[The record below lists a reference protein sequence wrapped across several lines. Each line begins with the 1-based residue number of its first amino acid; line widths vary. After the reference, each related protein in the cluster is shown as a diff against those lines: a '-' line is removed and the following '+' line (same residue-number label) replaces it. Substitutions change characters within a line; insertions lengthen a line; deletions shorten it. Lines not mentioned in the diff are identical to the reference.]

1 VNAASLRRAGSRALI
16 ALVATAGI
24 ALAAP
29 AARAMNIERVI
40 SPSGIEAWLVSDHT
54 LPLIAVEFAFLGSAN
69 QDPLDKPGV
78 ASMAASLLDEG
89 AGPYDA
95 NAFHDRLERKA
106 IELSFHTGRDYMR
119 GAMRTLTENR
129 DEAFDALRLALS
141 EPRFDAAAVER
152 ERAQTMARL
161 RRETLNPNDMASRNW
176 WATAFPGHPYGLPV
190 NGTLESVP
198 TITIDDLKSYTRR
211 ALARD
216 NVKIAIVGDI
226 DAETAGKLIDRTFGA
241 LPEKADLN
249 PVAPAVPQGLGRRV
263 VIPLDVPQAV
273 VNYGGLGIA
282 RSDPDFMAAYIVNH
296 ILGGGAFSSRL
307 YVEVREKRGLAYGI
321 SDSLVWLNHTALLL
335 GHTATRADATGQTIE
350 IIEREI
356 RRIAE
361 EGPTEAEFVK
371 AKTEPHCQPARADA
385 DRQSRHRLYRAP
397 RRADRCGDAR
407 RRQARGQAAAR
418 RRHADHRRR
427 PPQRRLLERER
438 GRRIAG
444 AGRQTRRYAG
454 RSTRTALASRRV
466 LVARVLSAPR
476 AGNVFVNL
484 RCVSR
489 AQRSTKWCAADPGS
503 LRTVA
508 VPDQRCTAP
517 LRCALHRIRDTLR

>member
-1 VNAASLRRAGSRALI
+1 
-16 ALVATAGI
+16 
-24 ALAAP
+24 
-29 AARAMNIERVI
+29 MNIERVI
-40 SPSGIEAWLVSDHT
+40 SPGGIEAWLVSDHT
-54 LPLIAVEFAFLGSAN
+54 LPLIAVEFAFLGSAD

-78 ASMAASLLDEG
+78 ASMATSLLDEG

-106 IELSFHTGRDYMR
+106 IELSFRTGRDYMR
-119 GAMRTLTENR
+119 GALRTLTENR

-141 EPRFDAAAVER
+141 EPRFDPAAVER

-161 RRETLNPNDMASRNW
+161 RRETLNPNDMANRNW

-198 TITIDDLKSYTRR
+198 TITIDDLKSYTAR

-241 LPEKADLN
+241 LPAKADLK
-249 PVAPAVPQGLGRRV
+249 PVAPAVPQGLGRRI

-307 YVEVREKRGLAYGI
+307 YLEVREKRGLAYGI
-321 SDSLVWLNHTALLL
+321 SDSLVWLNQTALLL

-356 RRIAE
+356 RRLAE

-371 AKTEPHCQPARADA
+371 AKTYLKGAFALGLDTSNRVASQLVTMQIDNLGIDYIERRGALIDAVTLADA
-385 DRQSRHRLYRAP
+385 KRVAK
-397 RRADRCGDAR
+397 
-407 RRQARGQAAAR
+407 
-418 RRHADHRRR
+418 
-427 PPQRRLLERER
+427 RLLDGGMLITVV
-438 GRRIAG
+438 GRPEGVTSSEGVAG
-444 AGRQTRRYAG
+444 GSPGPVAKPADTPAGR
-454 RSTRTALASRRV
+454 
-466 LVARVLSAPR
+466 PE
-476 AGNVFVNL
+476 
-484 RCVSR
+484 
-489 AQRSTKWCAADPGS
+489 QR
-503 LRTVA
+503 
-508 VPDQRCTAP
+508 
-517 LRCALHRIRDTLR
+517 